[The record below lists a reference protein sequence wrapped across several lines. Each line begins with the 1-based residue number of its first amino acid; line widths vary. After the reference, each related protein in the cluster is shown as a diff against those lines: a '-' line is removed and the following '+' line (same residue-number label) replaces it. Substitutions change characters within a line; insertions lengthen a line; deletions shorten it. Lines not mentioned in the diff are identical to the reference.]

1 MIDMKFLHI
10 ADVHLDSPFL
20 GLSFLPS
27 ELFGQIKNAIQL
39 SFEKAVNFAI
49 DHDVDLVLLAGD
61 TFDSIHPTPQSK
73 IFFANQI
80 KRLVD
85 RQIQVVMVLGNHDYS
100 QIDDLLLNESTYFKI
115 IGSNEQIEQVDFMTK
130 SQYKYRVVG
139 FSYQHNHITEDIIA
153 KYPPKSTSIYTIGLA
168 HAGMKQSSVDQN
180 NYAPFTLNEVKDLN
194 YDYFAL
200 GHIHLRQVL
209 SQEPWIVYS
218 GNLQGRHVNEK
229 DAKGFYFGQVD
240 EQSQNTQ
247 LQFIDVS
254 PIVWQTVD
262 LTLDEPFKSTTK
274 LCTKIQN
281 LLADNNLR
289 PTLFT
294 LNIIGAELLSDAQ
307 LDMLNDKSMY
317 EELSNNLQYHSLL
330 VKVYYKHRDFIAL
343 NATDRA
349 LFAKAAE
356 EILTANHTCELAS
369 SLMKK
374 SNIVTNNL
382 QKEEYLSDI
391 YELARVRLEQK
402 LRGNNDEIN

>member
-1 MIDMKFLHI
+1 MKFLHI

-27 ELFGQIKNAIQL
+27 KLFGQIKNAIQL

-100 QIDDLLLNESTYFKI
+100 QIDDLLLNESPYFKI

-262 LTLDEPFKSTTK
+262 LILDEPFKSTTK
-274 LCTKIQN
+274 LCAKIQN

-294 LNIIGAELLSDAQ
+294 VNIIGAELLSDAQ

>member
-1 MIDMKFLHI
+1 MKFLHI

-100 QIDDLLLNESTYFKI
+100 QIDDLLLNESPYFKI
-115 IGSNEQIEQVDFMTK
+115 IGSNEQIEQADFMTK

-262 LTLDEPFKSTTK
+262 LILDEPFKSTTK
-274 LCTKIQN
+274 LCAKIQN

-294 LNIIGAELLSDAQ
+294 VNIIGAELLSDAQ

>member
-1 MIDMKFLHI
+1 MKFLHI

-27 ELFGQIKNAIQL
+27 ELFCQIKNAIQL

-100 QIDDLLLNESTYFKI
+100 QIDDLLLNESPYFKI

-180 NYAPFTLNEVKDLN
+180 NYAPFTLNEVKNLN

-330 VKVYYKHRDFIAL
+330 MKVYYKHRDFIAL

>member
-1 MIDMKFLHI
+1 MKFLHI

-27 ELFGQIKNAIQL
+27 ELFDQIKNAIQL

-100 QIDDLLLNESTYFKI
+100 QIDDLLLNESPYFKI

-330 VKVYYKHRDFIAL
+330 VKVYYRHRDFIAL

>member
-1 MIDMKFLHI
+1 MKFLHI

-27 ELFGQIKNAIQL
+27 ELFYQIKNAIQL

-61 TFDSIHPTPQSK
+61 TFDSIHPTLQSK

-100 QIDDLLLNESTYFKI
+100 QIDDLLLNESPYFKI

>member
-1 MIDMKFLHI
+1 MKFLHI

-27 ELFGQIKNAIQL
+27 ELFCQIKNAIQL

-49 DHDVDLVLLAGD
+49 DNDVDLVLLAGD

-100 QIDDLLLNESTYFKI
+100 QIDDLLLNESPYFKI

-153 KYPPKSTSIYTIGLA
+153 KYPPKSTSIYTIGLV

>member
-1 MIDMKFLHI
+1 MKFLHI

-27 ELFGQIKNAIQL
+27 ELFCQIKNAIQL

-100 QIDDLLLNESTYFKI
+100 QIDDLLLNESPYFKI
-115 IGSNEQIEQVDFMTK
+115 IGSNEQIEQADFMTK

-262 LTLDEPFKSTTK
+262 LILDEPFKSTTK
-274 LCTKIQN
+274 LCAKIQN

-294 LNIIGAELLSDAQ
+294 VNIIGAELLSDAQ

-317 EELSNNLQYHSLL
+317 EELSNNLQYNSLL

-382 QKEEYLSDI
+382 QKEEYLLDI

>member
-1 MIDMKFLHI
+1 MKFLHI

-27 ELFGQIKNAIQL
+27 ELFCQIKNAIQL

-49 DHDVDLVLLAGD
+49 DNDVDLVLLAGD

-100 QIDDLLLNESTYFKI
+100 QIDDLLLNESPYFKI

-330 VKVYYKHRDFIAL
+330 MKVYYKHRDFIAL

>member
-1 MIDMKFLHI
+1 MKFLHI

-27 ELFGQIKNAIQL
+27 ELFCQIKNAIQL

-49 DHDVDLVLLAGD
+49 DNDVDLVLLAGD

-100 QIDDLLLNESTYFKI
+100 QIDDLLLNESPYFKI

-274 LCTKIQN
+274 LCAKIQN

-294 LNIIGAELLSDAQ
+294 VNIIGAELLSDAQ

>member
-1 MIDMKFLHI
+1 MKFLHI

-49 DHDVDLVLLAGD
+49 DNDVDLVLLAGD

-100 QIDDLLLNESTYFKI
+100 QIDDLLLNESPYFKI

-153 KYPPKSTSIYTIGLA
+153 KYPPKSTLIYTIGLA

-262 LTLDEPFKSTTK
+262 LILDEPFKSTTK
-274 LCTKIQN
+274 LCAKIQN

-294 LNIIGAELLSDAQ
+294 VNIIGAELLSDAQ

>member
-1 MIDMKFLHI
+1 MKFLHI

-27 ELFGQIKNAIQL
+27 ELFCQIKNAIQL

-49 DHDVDLVLLAGD
+49 DNDVDLVLLAGD

-100 QIDDLLLNESTYFKI
+100 QIDDLLLNESPYFKI

-180 NYAPFTLNEVKDLN
+180 NYAPFTLNEVKNLN

-262 LTLDEPFKSTTK
+262 LILDEPFKSTTK
-274 LCTKIQN
+274 LCAKIQN

-294 LNIIGAELLSDAQ
+294 VNIIGAELLSDAQ

-349 LFAKAAE
+349 LFARAAE

>member
-1 MIDMKFLHI
+1 MKFLHI

-27 ELFGQIKNAIQL
+27 ELFCQIKNAIQL

-100 QIDDLLLNESTYFKI
+100 QIDDLLLNESPYFKI

-180 NYAPFTLNEVKDLN
+180 NYAPFTLNEVKNLN

>member
-1 MIDMKFLHI
+1 MKFLHI

-27 ELFGQIKNAIQL
+27 ELFCQIKNAIQL

-100 QIDDLLLNESTYFKI
+100 QIDDLLLNESPYFKI

-153 KYPPKSTSIYTIGLA
+153 KYPPKNTSIYTIGLA

-180 NYAPFTLNEVKDLN
+180 NYAPFTLNEVKNLN
-194 YDYFAL
+194 YDYFAF

-262 LTLDEPFKSTTK
+262 LILDEPFKSTTK
-274 LCTKIQN
+274 LCAKIQN

-294 LNIIGAELLSDAQ
+294 VNIIGAELLSDAQ

>member
-1 MIDMKFLHI
+1 MKFLHI

-100 QIDDLLLNESTYFKI
+100 QIDDLLLNESPYFKI

-168 HAGMKQSSVDQN
+168 HAGVKQSSVDQN

-229 DAKGFYFGQVD
+229 DAKGFYFCQVD

>member
-1 MIDMKFLHI
+1 MKFLHI

-27 ELFGQIKNAIQL
+27 ELFCQIKNAIQL

-100 QIDDLLLNESTYFKI
+100 QIDDLLLNESPYFKI
-115 IGSNEQIEQVDFMTK
+115 IGSNEQIEQADFMTK

-229 DAKGFYFGQVD
+229 DAKGFYFCQVD

-330 VKVYYKHRDFIAL
+330 VRVYYRHRDFIAL

>member
-1 MIDMKFLHI
+1 MKFLHI

-20 GLSFLPS
+20 GLSFLPF
-27 ELFGQIKNAIQL
+27 ELFCQIKNAIQL

-100 QIDDLLLNESTYFKI
+100 QIDDLLLNESPYFKI

-229 DAKGFYFGQVD
+229 DAKGFYFVQVD

-262 LTLDEPFKSTTK
+262 LILDEPFKSTTK
-274 LCTKIQN
+274 LCAKIQN

-294 LNIIGAELLSDAQ
+294 VNIIGAELLSDAQ

>member
-1 MIDMKFLHI
+1 MKFLHI

-100 QIDDLLLNESTYFKI
+100 QIDDLLLNESPYFKI

-180 NYAPFTLNEVKDLN
+180 NYAPFTLNEVKNLN

-262 LTLDEPFKSTTK
+262 LTLYEPFKSTTK

>member
-1 MIDMKFLHI
+1 MKFLHI

-27 ELFGQIKNAIQL
+27 ELFCQIKNAIQL

-100 QIDDLLLNESTYFKI
+100 QIDDLLLNESPYFKI

-180 NYAPFTLNEVKDLN
+180 NYAPFTLNEVKNLN

-262 LTLDEPFKSTTK
+262 LILDEPFKSTTK
-274 LCTKIQN
+274 LCAKIQN

-294 LNIIGAELLSDAQ
+294 VNIIGAELLSDAQ

-317 EELSNNLQYHSLL
+317 EELSDNLQYHSLL

>member
-1 MIDMKFLHI
+1 MKFLHI

-27 ELFGQIKNAIQL
+27 ELFCQIKNAIQL

-49 DHDVDLVLLAGD
+49 DNDVDLVLLAGD

-100 QIDDLLLNESTYFKI
+100 QIDDLLLNESPYFKI

-153 KYPPKSTSIYTIGLA
+153 KYPPKSTLIYTIGLA

-349 LFAKAAE
+349 LFAKAAK

>member
-1 MIDMKFLHI
+1 MKFLHI

-100 QIDDLLLNESTYFKI
+100 QIDDLLLNESPYFKI

-262 LTLDEPFKSTTK
+262 LILDEPFKSTTK

>member
-1 MIDMKFLHI
+1 MKFLHI

-100 QIDDLLLNESTYFKI
+100 QIDDLLLNESPYFKI

-180 NYAPFTLNEVKDLN
+180 NYAPFTLNEVKNLN

-262 LTLDEPFKSTTK
+262 LILDEPFKSTTK
-274 LCTKIQN
+274 LCAKIQN

-294 LNIIGAELLSDAQ
+294 VNIIGAELLSDAQ

-382 QKEEYLSDI
+382 QKEEYLLDI

>member
-1 MIDMKFLHI
+1 MKFLHI

-100 QIDDLLLNESTYFKI
+100 QIDDLLLNESPYFKI

-153 KYPPKSTSIYTIGLA
+153 KYPPKSTLIYTIGLA

>member
-1 MIDMKFLHI
+1 MKFLHI

-100 QIDDLLLNESTYFKI
+100 QIDDLLLNESPYFKI

-180 NYAPFTLNEVKDLN
+180 NYAPFTLNEVKNLN

-330 VKVYYKHRDFIAL
+330 MKVYYKHRDFIAL

>member
-1 MIDMKFLHI
+1 MKFLHI

-27 ELFGQIKNAIQL
+27 ELFCQIKNAIQL

-100 QIDDLLLNESTYFKI
+100 QIDDLLLNESPYFKI
-115 IGSNEQIEQVDFMTK
+115 IGSNEQIEQADFMTK

-229 DAKGFYFGQVD
+229 DAKGFYFCQVD

-262 LTLDEPFKSTTK
+262 LILDEPFKSTTK
-274 LCTKIQN
+274 LCAKIQN

-343 NATDRA
+343 NAIDRA

>member
-1 MIDMKFLHI
+1 MKFLHI

-61 TFDSIHPTPQSK
+61 TFDSTHPTPQSK

-100 QIDDLLLNESTYFKI
+100 QIDDLLLNESPYFKI

-153 KYPPKSTSIYTIGLA
+153 KYPPKSTLIYTIGLA

-262 LTLDEPFKSTTK
+262 LILDEPFKSTTK

>member
-1 MIDMKFLHI
+1 MKFLHI

-27 ELFGQIKNAIQL
+27 ELFCQIKNAIQL

-100 QIDDLLLNESTYFKI
+100 QIDDLLLNESPYFKI

-153 KYPPKSTSIYTIGLA
+153 KYQPKSTSIYTIGLA

>member
-1 MIDMKFLHI
+1 MKFLHI

-100 QIDDLLLNESTYFKI
+100 QIDDLLLNESPYFKI

-274 LCTKIQN
+274 LCAKIQN

-294 LNIIGAELLSDAQ
+294 VNIIGAELLSDAQ

>member
-1 MIDMKFLHI
+1 MKFLHI

-27 ELFGQIKNAIQL
+27 ELFCQIKNAIQS

-49 DHDVDLVLLAGD
+49 DNDVDLVLLAGD

-100 QIDDLLLNESTYFKI
+100 QIDDLLLNESPYFKI

-153 KYPPKSTSIYTIGLA
+153 KYPPKNTSIYTIGLA

-180 NYAPFTLNEVKDLN
+180 NYAPFTLNEVKNLN

-262 LTLDEPFKSTTK
+262 LILDEPFKSTTK
-274 LCTKIQN
+274 LCAKIQN

-294 LNIIGAELLSDAQ
+294 VNIIGAELLSDAQ

-349 LFAKAAE
+349 LFAKVAE

>member
-1 MIDMKFLHI
+1 MKFLHI

-85 RQIQVVMVLGNHDYS
+85 RQIQVVMVLGNHDYR
-100 QIDDLLLNESTYFKI
+100 QIDDLLLNESPYFKI

-262 LTLDEPFKSTTK
+262 LILDEPFKSTTK
-274 LCTKIQN
+274 LCAKIQN

-294 LNIIGAELLSDAQ
+294 VNIIGAELLSDAQ

>member
-1 MIDMKFLHI
+1 MKFLHI

-49 DHDVDLVLLAGD
+49 DNDVDLVLLAGD

-100 QIDDLLLNESTYFKI
+100 QIDDLLLNESPYFKI

-330 VKVYYKHRDFIAL
+330 VKVYYRHRDFIAL

>member
-1 MIDMKFLHI
+1 MKFLHI

-27 ELFGQIKNAIQL
+27 ELFCQIKNAIQL

-100 QIDDLLLNESTYFKI
+100 QIDDLLLNESPYFKI

-274 LCTKIQN
+274 LCAKIQN

-294 LNIIGAELLSDAQ
+294 VNIIGAELLSDAQ

-317 EELSNNLQYHSLL
+317 EELSNNLQYNSLL

>member
-1 MIDMKFLHI
+1 MKFLHI

-100 QIDDLLLNESTYFKI
+100 QIDDLLLNESPYFKI

-294 LNIIGAELLSDAQ
+294 VNIIGAELLSDAQ

>member
-1 MIDMKFLHI
+1 MKFLHI

-27 ELFGQIKNAIQL
+27 ELFCQIKNAIQL

-49 DHDVDLVLLAGD
+49 DNDVDLVLLAGD

-100 QIDDLLLNESTYFKI
+100 QIDDLLLNESPYFKI

-153 KYPPKSTSIYTIGLA
+153 KYPPKNTSIYTIGLA

-180 NYAPFTLNEVKDLN
+180 NYAPFTLNEVKNLN

-294 LNIIGAELLSDAQ
+294 VNIIGAELLSDAQ

>member
-1 MIDMKFLHI
+1 MKFLHI

-49 DHDVDLVLLAGD
+49 DNDVDLVLLAGD

-100 QIDDLLLNESTYFKI
+100 QIDDLLLNESPYFKI

-153 KYPPKSTSIYTIGLA
+153 KYPPKNTSIYTIGLA

-180 NYAPFTLNEVKDLN
+180 NYAPFTLNEVKNLN

-262 LTLDEPFKSTTK
+262 LILDEPFKSTTK
-274 LCTKIQN
+274 LCAKIQN

-294 LNIIGAELLSDAQ
+294 VNIIGAELLSDAQ

>member
-1 MIDMKFLHI
+1 MKFLHI

-27 ELFGQIKNAIQL
+27 ELFCQIKNAIQL

-49 DHDVDLVLLAGD
+49 DNDVDLVLLAGD
-61 TFDSIHPTPQSK
+61 TFDSIHPTPQSN

-100 QIDDLLLNESTYFKI
+100 QIDDLLLNESPYFKI

-180 NYAPFTLNEVKDLN
+180 NYAPFTLNEVKNLN

>member
-1 MIDMKFLHI
+1 MKFLHI

-27 ELFGQIKNAIQL
+27 ELFCQIKNAIQL

-100 QIDDLLLNESTYFKI
+100 QIDDLLLDESPYFKI

-180 NYAPFTLNEVKDLN
+180 NYAPFTLNEVKNLN

-262 LTLDEPFKSTTK
+262 LILDEPFKSTTK
-274 LCTKIQN
+274 LCAKIQN

-294 LNIIGAELLSDAQ
+294 VNIIGAELLSDAQ

>member
-1 MIDMKFLHI
+1 MKFLHI

-27 ELFGQIKNAIQL
+27 ELFCQIKNAIQL

-49 DHDVDLVLLAGD
+49 DNDVDLVLLAGD

-100 QIDDLLLNESTYFKI
+100 QIDDLLLNESPYFKI
-115 IGSNEQIEQVDFMTK
+115 IGSNEQIEQADFMTK

-229 DAKGFYFGQVD
+229 DAKGFYFCQVD

-262 LTLDEPFKSTTK
+262 LILDEPFKSTTK
-274 LCTKIQN
+274 LCAKIQN

>member
-1 MIDMKFLHI
+1 MKFLHI

-27 ELFGQIKNAIQL
+27 ELFCQIKNAIQL

-49 DHDVDLVLLAGD
+49 DNDVDLVLLAGD

-100 QIDDLLLNESTYFKI
+100 QIDDLLLNESPYFKI

-153 KYPPKSTSIYTIGLA
+153 KYPPKNTSIYTIGLA

-262 LTLDEPFKSTTK
+262 LILDEPFKSTTK
-274 LCTKIQN
+274 LCAKIQN

>member
-1 MIDMKFLHI
+1 MKFLHI

-49 DHDVDLVLLAGD
+49 DNDVDLVLLAGD

-100 QIDDLLLNESTYFKI
+100 QIDDLLLNESPYFKI

-180 NYAPFTLNEVKDLN
+180 NYAPFTLNEVKNLN

-262 LTLDEPFKSTTK
+262 LILDEPFKSTTK
-274 LCTKIQN
+274 LCAKIQN

-294 LNIIGAELLSDAQ
+294 VNIIGAELLSDAQ